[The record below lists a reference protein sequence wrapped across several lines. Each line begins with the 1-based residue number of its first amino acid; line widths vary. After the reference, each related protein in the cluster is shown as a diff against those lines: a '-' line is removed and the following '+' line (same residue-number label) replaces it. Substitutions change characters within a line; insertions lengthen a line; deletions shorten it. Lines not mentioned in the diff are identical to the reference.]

1 MKHLACILLL
11 MAQVSL
17 SAWAQENPNAA
28 IKEKIRD
35 IKLDEAFLFA
45 ESAGTDGA
53 DNARSAATRNLHD
66 RVVAW
71 LTESG
76 QPHESAEN
84 IWNRIKGDC
93 RTLEYQSKTLHKAFA
108 YLPKSSAT
116 APDASDTP
124 AEPAVPAGGQAASP
138 ASQPAE
144 TPATPPVSEQ
154 EPPLINLDDFDI
166 SEEELET
173 PLSQDV
179 SALLALDTYE
189 SVMLYLEAM
198 QDDGRLVYG
207 RIATLTNPEQA
218 YLIIIKDGKLVA
230 VLDKGKGE
238 RMNLKTK
245 EMEIVKKYKGHAVI
259 WMKTFK

>member
-11 MAQVSL
+11 MAQASL

-45 ESAGTDGA
+45 EAVSTDGA
-53 DNARSAATRNLHD
+53 DNARSAATRNLRD
-66 RVVAW
+66 RVIAW
-71 LTESG
+71 LTDSG
-76 QPHESAEN
+76 QPSESAGN
-84 IWNRIKGDC
+84 IWNRIKNAC
-93 RTLEYQSKTLHKAFA
+93 LTLEYQSMTLHKAFA
-108 YLPKSSAT
+108 YLPKSSVT
-116 APDASDTP
+116 VTASDTP
-124 AEPAVPAGGQAASP
+124 VTTVNEQAATP
-138 ASQPAE
+138 VSQPAE
-144 TPATPPVSEQ
+144 TPTPPLVNEQ

-166 SEEELET
+166 TEEELDA
-173 PLSQDV
+173 PLNQNV

-207 RIATLTNPEQA
+207 RIATLTDPEQA

>member
-11 MAQVSL
+11 MAQISL
-17 SAWAQENPNAA
+17 SVGAQESPNAA

-45 ESAGTDGA
+45 EAVGTDGA

-66 RVVAW
+66 RVVVW

-76 QPHESAEN
+76 QPRESAEN
-84 IWNRIKGDC
+84 IWNRIKSAC
-93 RTLEYQSKTLHKAFA
+93 LTLEYQSITLHKAFA
-108 YLPKSSAT
+108 YLPKNSVTVATSA
-116 APDASDTP
+116 SGTP
-124 AEPAVPAGGQAASP
+124 TTTVNEQAATP
-138 ASQPAE
+138 VPQPAE
-144 TPATPPVSEQ
+144 TPATPLVSGQ

-166 SEEELET
+166 TEEELEA
-173 PLSQDV
+173 PLNQNV

-207 RIATLTNPEQA
+207 RISTLTNPEQA